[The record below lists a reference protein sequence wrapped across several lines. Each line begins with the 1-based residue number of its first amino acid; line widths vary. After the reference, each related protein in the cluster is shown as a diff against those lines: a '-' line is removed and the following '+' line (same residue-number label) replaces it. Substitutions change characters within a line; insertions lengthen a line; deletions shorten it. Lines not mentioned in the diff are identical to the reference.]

1 MYYTVFFC
9 FFSNSDSTSE
19 KEELRRRVSDLEK
32 QLEEAKK
39 STPAASGAAPAAL
52 SSGAAGA
59 GGAKKKSVKFA
70 LEPETTVIGE
80 DAAEK
85 VFQNNNFIIW
95 EIPKMFYK
103 LFTGCRDGAASR
115 DCEQGAAGDHP
126 CGGEGDR
133 VPQVNIFFTNFNIP
147 KIKKNPSIQS
157 HRLRVG
163 ADDGGGL

>member
-1 MYYTVFFC
+1 MRNVFHNGLFFINLC
-9 FFSNSDSTSE
+9 ETFFLRTCNFSNSDFGAE
-19 KEELRRRVSDLEK
+19 KDELRRRVSDLEK

-85 VFQNNNFIIW
+85 VIRKKTTFIW
-95 EIPKMFYK
+95 GQECFD
-103 LFTGCRDGAASR
+103 L
-115 DCEQGAAGDHP
+115 
-126 CGGEGDR
+126 
-133 VPQVNIFFTNFNIP
+133 
-147 KIKKNPSIQS
+147 
-157 HRLRVG
+157 
-163 ADDGGGL
+163 

>member
-1 MYYTVFFC
+1 MFNFSHFCSVHIIFFFC

-32 QLEEAKK
+32 QLEEARK
-39 STPAASGAAPAAL
+39 STTAPAASGAAPAAL

-85 VFQNNNFIIW
+85 VIRRKKTTFIW
-95 EIPKMFYK
+95 GKECFDLKFP
-103 LFTGCRDGAASR
+103 GCRAGAASR

-133 VPQVNIFFTNFNIP
+133 VPQVNYFFSQT
-147 KIKKNPSIQS
+147 STS
-157 HRLRVG
+157 R
-163 ADDGGGL
+163 